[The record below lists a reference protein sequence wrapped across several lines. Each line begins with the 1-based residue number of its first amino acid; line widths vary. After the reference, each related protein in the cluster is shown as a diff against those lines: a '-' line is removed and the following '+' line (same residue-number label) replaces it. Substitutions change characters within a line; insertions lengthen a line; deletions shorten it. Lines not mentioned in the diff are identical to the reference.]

1 MSRLSI
7 PTGLAVLLTGLIALH
22 ASMTPVVTSTAGEPA
37 VAAPGPVLRG
47 ELDPSVK
54 RILLAHGSA
63 ALLTPDEMTQLP
75 DAVVGAL
82 IDQGITLT
90 LPSETGR

>member
-22 ASMTPVVTSTAGEPA
+22 GSMTPGVTSTAGEPA
-37 VAAPGPVLRG
+37 VVAPGQVTTG

-54 RILLAHGSA
+54 RMLLAHGSA
-63 ALLTPDEMTQLP
+63 ALLSPDEMTQLP
-75 DAVVGAL
+75 DAVAGVL
-82 IDQGITLT
+82 IAHGITLT
-90 LPSETGR
+90 LHSETGT

>member
-22 ASMTPVVTSTAGEPA
+22 ASMTPNVASTVGEPPA
-37 VAAPGPVLRG
+37 VAPGPVAMD

-54 RILLAHGSA
+54 RLLLAHGSA
-63 ALLTPDEMTQLP
+63 ALLSPDEMTQLP
-75 DAVVGAL
+75 DAVARAL
-82 IDQGITLT
+82 IDHGITLT

>member
-22 ASMTPVVTSTAGEPA
+22 ASMTPGVTSSAGDPA
-37 VAAPGPVLRG
+37 VVAPAPVTTY

-54 RILLAHGSA
+54 RMLLAHGSA
-63 ALLTPDEMTQLP
+63 ALLTPDEMAQLP
-75 DAVVGAL
+75 DAVAGAL
-82 IDQGITLT
+82 IDRGITLT
-90 LPSETGR
+90 LPSETGA

>member
-22 ASMTPVVTSTAGEPA
+22 ASMTPDVTSTAGEPA
-37 VAAPGPVLRG
+37 VVAPLSVTMG

-54 RILLAHGSA
+54 RMLLAHGSA
-63 ALLTPDEMTQLP
+63 ALLSPDEMTQLP
-75 DAVVGAL
+75 DAVAGAL
-82 IDQGITLT
+82 IDHGITLT
-90 LPSETGR
+90 LPSETRR

>member
-22 ASMTPVVTSTAGEPA
+22 ASTTPDVVSTVGEPA
-37 VAAPGPVLRG
+37 VVAPVPMTMG

-54 RILLAHGSA
+54 RVLLADGSA
-63 ALLTPDEMTQLP
+63 ALLSPDEMTQLP
-75 DAVVGAL
+75 DAVARAL
-82 IDQGITLT
+82 IDHGITLT
-90 LPSETGR
+90 LPSESGR